1 MTESSTNGTL
11 MMTTMQ
17 PLAHLDAIEEGG
29 G

>member
-1 MTESSTNGTL
+1 MTESSTNDML

-17 PLAHLDAIEEGG
+17 PLTRLNMIKEGG